1 MKRKYFLLIIST
13 LLIVSSCKRF
23 LDTTPTSFLSP
34 TNYYTTEAQLKS
46 ALAGVYNL
54 LAKIWQ
60 TNALNCGWDADHAFS
75 YLTNVGSDNPSGWNV
90 SASDPYVSDIW
101 EWLYSG
107 INRANFL
114 LESID
119 KPVMDEKERNAI
131 KGEALFLRAFYH
143 SLLVKNWGDV
153 PLMTKHITSPTETNA
168 PRTPAKEVYEQI
180 IKDMTEAEG
189 LVKTASQVAGNPER
203 ISKSVVRGILARVCL
218 QMAGNPVNDVSKY
231 AEARKWA
238 KKVID
243 PDEDGF
249 QHALNPSF
257 QDVFIKMCKDQYDIK
272 ESIWEIGFQDPVGPY
287 SLGSRHGS
295 YNSYQ
300 YRNDDHANGYAYSYG
315 FHRVPARYFFSYP
328 NPTSSTSPD
337 ERRDWT
343 ICPYTVA
350 GVPAIETPFATNAYY
365 TRTSGKWKREYWTKA
380 QDKNWTGINFPLL
393 RYSDVLLMFA
403 EADNQVNGAPSQEAV
418 DAVNKVRRRAYGKD
432 LPYESVKWITITKA
446 GTGYT
451 SKPTVTVTGGGG
463 SGVEVKVF
471 VATNGGLSRI
481 KVWNE
486 GGNYTSAPTVTITG
500 GGGTGATA
508 TAILS
513 QRATSNADLT
523 AAQTA
528 SKEAFQAMIV
538 DERGREF
545 GFEGLRKGDLVRWG
559 LLVTHMHRVAN
570 DIANGDAAAGIPKAA
585 SGQQYAVKY
594 FNNVAERDALW
605 PFSPAEM
612 ALNSGLRPQ
621 NPGW

>member
-1 MKRKYFLLIIST
+1 MKRKYYLLIIST
-13 LLIVSSCKRF
+13 LLILSSCTKF

-34 TNYYTTEAQLKS
+34 TNYYTTETQLKS

-75 YLTNVGSDNPSGWNV
+75 YLTSVGSDNPSGWNV

-101 EWLYSG
+101 GWLYSG

-119 KPVMDEKERNAI
+119 KPVMDENERNVI

-143 SLLVKNWGDV
+143 FLLVENWGDV

-168 PRTPAKEVYEQI
+168 PRIPAKEVYTQI
-180 IKDMTEAEG
+180 IRDMTEAEG

-203 ISKSVVRGILARVCL
+203 VSKSVVRGILARVCL
-218 QMAGNPVNDVSKY
+218 QMAGNPVKDVSKY

-243 PDEDGF
+243 PDVDGF

-257 QDVFIKMCKDQYDIK
+257 QDVFIKMCKDEYDIK
-272 ESIWEIGFQDPVGPY
+272 ESIWEIGFQDPIGPY
-287 SLGSRHGS
+287 SLGSRNGS

-300 YRNDDHANGYAYSYG
+300 YRNDDLANGYAYSYG
-315 FHRVPARYFFSYP
+315 FHRVPARYFFTFP
-328 NPTSSTSPD
+328 NPTSATSPD

-350 GVPAIETPFATNAYY
+350 GIPAVETPFATNAYY
-365 TRTSGKWKREYWTKA
+365 TRTSGKWKREYWTKT

-393 RYSDVLLMFA
+393 RFSDVLLMFA
-403 EADNQVNGAPSQEAV
+403 EADNQVNGSPSQEAV
-418 DAVNKVRRRAYGKD
+418 DAVNKVRRRAFGKD
-432 LPYESVKWITITKA
+432 LPYESVKWINITNA
-446 GTGYT
+446 GSGYT

-463 SGVEVKVF
+463 NGVEVKVF
-471 VATNGGLSRI
+471 VATTGRLSRI

-486 GGNYTSAPTVTITG
+486 GGSYTSAPIVTITG

-508 TAILS
+508 AAVLS
-513 QRATSNADLT
+513 QRQVSNANLT
-523 AAQTA
+523 GAQTA
-528 SKEAFQAMIV
+528 SKEAFQTMIV
-538 DERGREF
+538 EERGREL
-545 GFEGLRKGDLVRWG
+545 GFEGLRKADLVRWG
-559 LLVTHMHRVAN
+559 LLVTYMHRVGN
-570 DIANGDAAAGIPKAA
+570 DIPNGDAITGIPKAA
-585 SGQQYAVKY
+585 SGQQYALKY
-594 FNNVAERDALW
+594 FNNVSDRDVLW

-612 ALNSGLRPQ
+612 ALNSALRPQ